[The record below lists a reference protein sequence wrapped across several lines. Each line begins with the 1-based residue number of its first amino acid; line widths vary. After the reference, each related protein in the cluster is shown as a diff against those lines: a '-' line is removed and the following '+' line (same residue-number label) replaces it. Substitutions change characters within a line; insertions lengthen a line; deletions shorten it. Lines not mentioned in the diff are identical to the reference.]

1 MVEMQLAGMGQYAH
15 GNQPIQHMPYLYCYA
30 GQPWKTQYHVR
41 QIMSRLYNS
50 SEKGFPGDE
59 DQGGM
64 SSWYVL
70 SALGLYS
77 VCPGTDQYVLGS
89 PLFNKHTITL
99 ENGNEFVIIAE
110 GNSPENI
117 YIQSATLN
125 GRELT
130 TNYITYTDI
139 VDGGVLHLVM
149 GSTPNKERGTKKFA
163 APFSLSDP
171 E

>member
-1 MVEMQLAGMGQYAH
+1 M
-15 GNQPIQHMPYLYCYA
+15 
-30 GQPWKTQYHVR
+30 
-41 QIMSRLYNS
+41 
-50 SEKGFPGDE
+50 
-59 DQGGM
+59 
-64 SSWYVL
+64 
-70 SALGLYS
+70 
-77 VCPGTDQYVLGS
+77 
-89 PLFNKHTITL
+89 
-99 ENGNEFVIIAE
+99 IIAE